1 MDSSTLSSRE
11 RFIAF
16 FASLCLFL
24 SAVEYAIPKPL
35 PFMRIGLANLP
46 LIMSLLVFRRRET
59 LLLAALKVLA
69 QALISGTLF
78 SYVLLFSACGTFA
91 SVLTMMALYTGF
103 QKGRERR
110 GKRALVGPLGITV
123 AGSLANNLA
132 QLLLARLFLF
142 GEGTRYIAPLLLG
155 TGFVSG
161 IVLGI
166 FCAFFIQ
173 KSSWLARIEAEVAR

>member
-1 MDSSTLSSRE
+1 MTSSTLSLRE
-11 RFIAF
+11 RRIAF

-46 LIMSLLVFRRRET
+46 IIISLLVFTRRET
-59 LLLAALKVLA
+59 LLLAALKVLS

-91 SVLTMMALYTGF
+91 SVLTMMALYTVF
-103 QKGRERR
+103 QEGRE
-110 GKRALVGPLGITV
+110 KKEKNALIGTLGITV

-132 QLLLARLFLF
+132 QLALARFFLF

-161 IVLGI
+161 IVLGS
-166 FCAFFIQ
+166 FCTLFIR
-173 KSSWLARIEAEVAR
+173 KSSWLNSLKAEAAQ